1 MIMAVVKIIM
11 FLGAITMMYIF
22 NDNGESSYFI
32 GKISFNRK
40 IYLMV
45 IMIVITVPITIGF
58 VIGLD
63 ELTSLSIKFILIA
76 QYGLVLVIDLLI
88 ILFGI
93 DYNEELPTMKEM
105 LFACAFMVSI
115 ELVMRYYEKQWA

>member
-22 NDNGESSYFI
+22 NENGESSYLI

-40 IYLMV
+40 IFLMV
-45 IMIVITVPITIGF
+45 ILIVITVLITIGF

-63 ELTSLSIKFILIA
+63 ELTPLSIKFMLIA
-76 QYGLVLVIDLLI
+76 QYHLVLVIDLLI

-93 DYNEELPTMKEM
+93 DYIEEFPTVKEM
-105 LFACAFMVSI
+105 LFACAFMGSI